1 MELAS
6 WRQRNPRL
14 TDVSSGLLLADLP
27 VFVRE
32 TERKR
37 EWEEKHKWGGAERR
51 GDRRPSRFH
60 GLSTEPDAGLE
71 LTNCEIMA

>member
-1 MELAS
+1 MFLFNLELAS

-14 TDVSSGLLLADLP
+14 TDVWSGLLLADLP

-37 EWEEKHKWGGAERR
+37 ERMGGETQVGRGREKGGQKAK
-51 GDRRPSRFH
+51 PVPWS
-60 GLSTEPDAGLE
+60 
-71 LTNCEIMA
+71 